1 MTQFHYV
8 GTIKFEPTSPAH
20 APTSHEPDYRQ
31 RFTFIHVMQPVGRR
45 RLICGRV
52 VSLYTDK
59 DVMSL
64 TAARVH
70 QLRRNATRLKKA
82 SVDEGLTH
90 RQALNIVAVA
100 EGFKDWRDLEAQSR
114 AATPPSR
121 SDSSSRSPRMDV
133 AQKELEA
140 RDVEDAFKDWTA
152 ATSLAEDVAVGG
164 LEMPRRELARRPLGA
179 DFPLCGD
186 THSALAARLHHRECA
201 ATKCYLS
208 GYRTSSTNS
217 RWDA

>member
-100 EGFKDWRDLEAQSR
+100 EGFKDWRALEAQSR

-121 SDSSSRSPRMDV
+121 SDSSRSPRMDV
-133 AQKELEA
+133 AQKELGA
-140 RDVEDAFKDWTA
+140 RDVEDVFKNETA
-152 ATSLAEDVAVGG
+152 ATSLARNVAVDDP
-164 LEMPRRELARRPLGA
+164 EMPRHDLVRREFSA

-186 THSALAARLHHRECA
+186 THSALAARLHHRDCA
-201 ATKCYLS
+201 ATNCYLS